1 MQDTVQQLQRNISVR
16 DPAAESEN
24 ASQQQQMALLLEE
37 VERLRAI
44 VARDEALP
52 AYEQ

>member
-1 MQDTVQQLQRNISVR
+1 V
-16 DPAAESEN
+16 AESEN